1 MDDFTNSAV
10 DCFVESMYTG
20 DVEKLEKLNFEDVN
34 KMAHVFKVGWLSKKC
49 VLFYKTD
56 ILKFENNSYREIE
69 FACEIASRAHFHLKQ
84 KQFVSLF
91 VKHVTFDL
99 VSKNTFLQRYLAG
112 FAKVP
117 RRRIDT
123 SLAVAS
129 KDLNIIGNCLTAY
142 LSSNFECAKFDENVL
157 HLLQK
162 LDVGKFRQ
170 TYPSQFMELVNF
182 LSEILEESESA
193 CDEVKSTITSFIK
206 RRRTIAEKDTR
217 NGTSEMELEDIEG
230 LEDSVDFGY
239 KNVQSQT
246 AYVKSGLNIYFIM
259 SCPCQFQFSVRW
271 IILGKC
277 RKF

>member
-34 KMAHVFKVGWLSKKC
+34 KMAHVFEVGWLSKKC

-56 ILKFENNSYREIE
+56 ILKFVNNSYREIE

-91 VKHVTFDL
+91 VKHVTFEV

-123 SLAVAS
+123 SLAVAG

-142 LSSNFECAKFDENVL
+142 LSSNLECAKFDENVL
-157 HLLQK
+157 YLLQK
-162 LDVGKFRQ
+162 LDVGKFSQ
-170 TYPSQFMELVNF
+170 TYPSQFEELVNF

-206 RRRTIAEKDTR
+206 RRRTIVEKGEEIQDTDSG
-217 NGTSEMELEDIEG
+217 NSEMQLDDFEG
-230 LEDSVDFGY
+230 LEDIIDCGCKDVE
-239 KNVQSQT
+239 SQT
-246 AYVKSGLNIYFIM
+246 ANVRSGLYISKSLFL
-259 SCPCQFQFSVRW
+259 S
-271 IILGKC
+271 L
-277 RKF
+277 